1 MRLRNAGRKVA
12 MAYMLKFRSAPDTI
26 IHHRVGMRR
35 MLHIEPPDSVGGC
48 ISLAPRTGSGSSN
61 NAGISISAGA
71 AAKAI
76 AVRHPYAWASD
87 PLKKKLSA
95 PPTGTP
101 SMNSARTRERLSGG
115 KRSPSQLVAAGA
127 QPASPTP
134 TPIREKS
141 NMLKLPAKAADA
153 VSEDQITIAAAKS
166 FLRLAVSAMR
176 PSGSPTNA

>member
-1 MRLRNAGRKVA
+1 MAHIDPLESGTGR
-12 MAYMLKFRSAPDTI
+12 
-26 IHHRVGMRR
+26 
-35 MLHIEPPDSVGGC
+35 
-48 ISLAPRTGSGSSN
+48 ISLAPRSGSGSSN
-61 NAGISISAGA
+61 SAGTRSSAGA
-71 AAKAI
+71 AANTI
-76 AVRHPYAWASD
+76 AARQPYAWASG

-101 SMNSARTRERLSGG
+101 NMKSARTRERLSGG

-176 PSGSPTNA
+176 PSGKPISA